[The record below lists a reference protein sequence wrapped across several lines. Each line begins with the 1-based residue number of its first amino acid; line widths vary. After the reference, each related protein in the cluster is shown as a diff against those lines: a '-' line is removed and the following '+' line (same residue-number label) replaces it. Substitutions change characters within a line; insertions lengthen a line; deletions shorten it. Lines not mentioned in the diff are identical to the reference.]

1 MKRKE
6 NTSTYDDLLELAKEY
21 HVDNNALFLSAA
33 RQYQTQALVIEMMK
47 NQLGADGSA
56 VSTKEYVKG
65 RENVYANPIIKELP
79 KHADS
84 ASRTLT
90 TMLEIIKKLGY
101 KQEKETALGLF
112 DKEFE

>member
-21 HVDNNALFLSAA
+21 HVDNNALFLNAA

-47 NQLGADGSA
+47 NQLEADGSA

-84 ASRTLT
+84 ASRTLS

-112 DKEFE
+112 DEEFK

>member
-6 NTSTYDDLLELAKEY
+6 NTSTYDDLLKLAKEY
-21 HVDNNALFLSAA
+21 HVDNNALFLNAA

-47 NQLGADGSA
+47 NQLEADGSA

-84 ASRTLT
+84 ASRTLS

>member
-1 MKRKE
+1 MRKQ
-6 NTSTYDDLLELAKEY
+6 NKDKTLDDLLELAKEY
-21 HVDNNALFLSAA
+21 HVENNALFLAAA
-33 RQYQTQALVIEMMK
+33 RQYQTQARVIELMRA
-47 NQLGADGSA
+47 QLEEDGSA

-65 RENVYANPIIKELP
+65 RENVYANPMIKELP

-84 ASRTLT
+84 ASRTLS

>member
-1 MKRKE
+1 MRKKA
-6 NTSTYDDLLELAKEY
+6 TASTFDDLLELAREY
-21 HVDNNALFLSAA
+21 HVENNALFINAA
-33 RQYQTQALVIEMMK
+33 KQYQTQARVIEMMRA
-47 NQLGADGSA
+47 QLEEDGSA

>member
-47 NQLGADGSA
+47 NQLEADGSA

>member
-1 MKRKE
+1 MKIL
-6 NTSTYDDLLELAKEY
+6 NAALA
-21 HVDNNALFLSAA
+21 VLVSGVALA
-33 RQYQTQALVIEMMK
+33 EP
-47 NQLGADGSA
+47 ADGGLPVSA
-56 VSTKEYVKG
+56 NVKG